1 MDDPHGL
8 NGGSDDAGPIF
19 SAMVGFFEDDRWPF
33 TVVDGEPVLSMHFVG
48 QNGHWVCY
56 AQAREAQQ
64 QFVFYSVCP
73 MAMPDFKRTAV
84 AEFVT
89 RANYGMII
97 GNFEL
102 DLDDGEVRYKTS
114 LDVEG
119 TEINGALIRQA
130 AYANVLMM
138 DRYLPSL
145 LSLVYTD
152 ITPAE
157 AVAQAEGK
165 G

>member
-1 MDDPHGL
+1 MADPHGL
-8 NGGSDDAGPIF
+8 GAADAAGPVF
-19 SAMVGFFEDDRWPF
+19 GAMVDFFEDDKWPF
-33 TVVDGEPVLSMHFVG
+33 TVMPGEPVLSLHCVG
-48 QNGHWVCY
+48 EHGHWSCY
-56 AQAREAQQ
+56 AQARDEQQ

-102 DLDDGEVRYKTS
+102 DYTDGEVRYKTS

-119 TEINGALIRQA
+119 AHLSPPLIRQA
-130 AYANVLMM
+130 VYANVLMM
-138 DRYLPSL
+138 DRYLPGL

-157 AVAQAEGK
+157 AIAEAEGRR
-165 G
+165 

>member
-1 MDDPHGL
+1 MDDPLEPG
-8 NGGSDDAGPIF
+8 DADAAGPIY
-19 SAMVGFFEDDRWPF
+19 SAMVDFFEDDKWPYS
-33 TVVDGEPVLSMHFVG
+33 VVPGEPVLSMHFVG
-48 QNGHWVCY
+48 ENGHWVCY
-56 AQAREAQQ
+56 AQARDEQQ

-73 MAMPDFKRTAV
+73 MAMPDFKRDAV

-102 DLDDGEVRYKTS
+102 DYNDGEVRYKTS

-119 TEINGALIRQA
+119 TYLSPPLIRQA
-130 AYANVLMM
+130 VYANVLMM
-138 DRYLPSL
+138 DRYLPGI
-145 LSLVYTD
+145 LSLVYTG

-157 AVAQAEGK
+157 AVAQVEGK
-165 G
+165 R

>member
-1 MDDPHGL
+1 MDDPREEG
-8 NGGSDDAGPIF
+8 DAQTAGPLF
-19 SAMVGFFEDDRWPF
+19 TAMVDFFEDDKWPY
-33 TVVDGEPVLSMHFVG
+33 TVVTGEPVLSMHFVG
-48 QNGHWVCY
+48 SNGHWICY
-56 AQAREAQQ
+56 AQAREEQQ

-73 MAMPDFKRTAV
+73 MAMPDFKRVAV

-102 DLDDGEVRYKTS
+102 DFNDGEVRYKTS

-119 TEINGALIRQA
+119 TYLSPPLIRQA
-130 AYANVLMM
+130 VYANVLMM
-138 DRYLPSL
+138 DRYLPGL
-145 LSLVYTD
+145 LALVYND

-157 AVAQAEGK
+157 AVAQVEGK
-165 G
+165 S

>member
-1 MDDPHGL
+1 MDDPSGL
-8 NGGSDDAGPIF
+8 GDTNAAGPIYT
-19 SAMVGFFEDDRWPF
+19 AMVDFFDDDKWPY
-33 TVVDGEPVLSMHFVG
+33 TVVAGEPVLSMHFVG
-48 QNGHWVCY
+48 SNGHWVCY
-56 AQAREAQQ
+56 AQARDEQQ

-73 MAMPDFKRTAV
+73 MAMPDFKRDAV

-102 DLDDGEVRYKTS
+102 DYNDGEVRYKTS

-119 TEINGALIRQA
+119 TYLSPPLIRQA
-130 AYANVLMM
+130 VYANVLMM
-138 DRYLPSL
+138 DRYLPGI
-145 LSLVYTD
+145 LSLVYTG

-157 AVAQAEGK
+157 AVAQVEGK
-165 G
+165 R